1 MSKRS
6 PMMPVWEKLN
16 YYKIEIQTAETE
28 RESIK
33 KKLLVIVE
41 PKTNYRINERCS
53 ASANN

>member
-1 MSKRS
+1 
-6 PMMPVWEKLN
+6 MPVWEKLN